1 MVVLP
6 IGPRNN
12 TASLLVDSTKSH
24 ACWLAGS
31 RAQFLLTEGDRTTT
45 TTQKWKQKHSYNCH
59 CWSEMLYCHLMATS
73 KSLQITFQFENI
85 LWNEKRSCKMPFFSF
100 ICCWTNSSEWACEHD
115 LSLLCCV
122 VLLKNRHCAEH
133 GFFFLFLLHRQSNHH
148 FSFIIL
154 ARKYPARGCLLL
166 FAFVHCVGF
175 YSSSHSTSCTRA
187 KWKSTFTLAKM
198 KFALLCRVID
208 FTPLYSNFLLSD
220 DDRYFESFIDF
231 SIFTHAAQMN
241 ILHTNTQKRGKTH
254 KYTQKMPKYSVIS
267 DFSFHFVSGSE
278 WRGKGISVNGR

>member
-31 RAQFLLTEGDRTTT
+31 RAQFLTTEGDRTTT

-133 GFFFLFLLHRQSNHH
+133 GFFFSFCFIARATIIFLSSFLHANTQLVAVYCYLRLFIALASTPPAIPPAALAPNERALSLWQKWNSLFCAESSTSPHCIPIFFYPTTIAISKASSTFQFLLMLHRWIYYTQ
-148 FSFIIL
+148 
-154 ARKYPARGCLLL
+154 
-166 FAFVHCVGF
+166 
-175 YSSSHSTSCTRA
+175 
-187 KWKSTFTLAKM
+187 
-198 KFALLCRVID
+198 
-208 FTPLYSNFLLSD
+208 
-220 DDRYFESFIDF
+220 
-231 SIFTHAAQMN
+231 THK
-241 ILHTNTQKRGKTH
+241 KRGKTH